1 LPLQNQVGGDAGAA
15 LAIAILIDLMNTLR
29 GNTIG
34 FSAAVAEACAP
45 QQLTTDLRVY
55 ERRSADQCQWLQRA
69 RVKYGPDVHVVDISK
84 GGVLIETA
92 GELTCHG
99 RVIFEFSGP
108 DTRILVPSR
117 VVRAGLEVVGGA
129 AVYRGGYAF
138 ERPLLLANA
147 TTRDGAGLLPADD
160 AARRATPSIGES
172 DYQKIVA
179 RYWDGLLLRGYT
191 NDFHPSKAH
200 LHLSSHPTA
209 GAAALV
215 PLSQLK
221 ALFFVREFAGNP
233 GHVEENQFV
242 ARPPGRKI
250 EVTFR
255 DGEVLVG
262 STLNYRP
269 DGQGFFVQPAD
280 PRSNNLRVFVTHAA
294 IRHIRFV

>member
-1 LPLQNQVGGDAGAA
+1 
-15 LAIAILIDLMNTLR
+15 MNTLR

-45 QQLTTDLRVY
+45 EQLATDLRVY
-55 ERRSADQCQWLQRA
+55 QRRRADECQWLQRA

-92 GELTCHG
+92 GELACHG
-99 RVIFEFSGP
+99 RVIFEFTGP

-138 ERPLLLANA
+138 ERPLLLADA
-147 TTRDGAGLLPADD
+147 TSHDGEGLLPAAD
-160 AARRATPSIGES
+160 AARPGAPSTLEGE
-172 DYQKIVA
+172 YQKVVA
-179 RYWDGLLLRGYT
+179 RYWDGMLLRGYT

-209 GAAALV
+209 GGAALV

-221 ALFFVREFAGNP
+221 ALFFVREFEGNP
-233 GHVEENQFV
+233 GHVEEKQFIT
-242 ARPPGRKI
+242 RPLGRKI

-280 PRSNNLRVFVTHAA
+280 PRSNNLRVFVTHAV
-294 IRHIRFV
+294 IRQIRFV

>member
-1 LPLQNQVGGDAGAA
+1 
-15 LAIAILIDLMNTLR
+15 MNTLR
-29 GNTIG
+29 GSSIG
-34 FSAAVAEACAP
+34 FSAAVADVCAP
-45 QQLTTDLRVY
+45 APSAADLRVHQ
-55 ERRSADQCQWLQRA
+55 RRRAEECQWLHRA
-69 RVKYGPDVHVVDISK
+69 RFKYGPDVNVVDISK
-84 GGVLIETA
+84 GGVLVETA
-92 GELTCHG
+92 SELICHG
-99 RVIFEFSGP
+99 RVIFEFTGP

-138 ERPLLLANA
+138 ERPLLLADA
-147 TTRDGAGLLPADD
+147 TQQDGEGLLPT
-160 AARRATPSIGES
+160 ARAPRLTSASLLEGE
-172 DYQKIVA
+172 YRKVIA

-200 LHLSSHPTA
+200 LHLSPHPTS
-209 GAAALV
+209 GSAALV

-221 ALFFVREFAGNP
+221 ALFFVRDFGGNP
-233 GHVEENQFV
+233 GHVEGKQFV
-242 ARPPGRKI
+242 TRPQGRKI

-280 PRSNNLRVFVTHAA
+280 PRSNNLRVFVTHAV

>member
-1 LPLQNQVGGDAGAA
+1 
-15 LAIAILIDLMNTLR
+15 MNTLR
-29 GNTIG
+29 GSTIG
-34 FSAAVAEACAP
+34 FSAAVADVCAP
-45 QQLTTDLRVY
+45 ETFTTDLRAHQ
-55 ERRSADQCQWLQRA
+55 RRRAEECQWLQRA
-69 RVKYGPDVHVVDISK
+69 RLKYGPDVHVVDISK

-92 GELTCHG
+92 SELACHG
-99 RVIFEFSGP
+99 RVIFEFTGP

-117 VVRAGLEVVGGA
+117 VVRAGLEVVDGA
-129 AVYRGGYAF
+129 PIYRGGYAF
-138 ERPLLLANA
+138 ERPLLLADA
-147 TTRDGAGLLPADD
+147 TRQDGEGLLPVADARGPATAGLLE
-160 AARRATPSIGES
+160 GE
-172 DYQKIVA
+172 YQKVVA

-200 LHLSSHPTA
+200 LHLSPHPTA

-221 ALFFVREFAGNP
+221 ALFFVREFGGNP
-233 GHVEENQFV
+233 GHVEAKQFV
-242 ARPPGRKI
+242 TRPPGRKI

-280 PRSNNLRVFVTHAA
+280 ARSNNLRVFVTHAV

>member
-1 LPLQNQVGGDAGAA
+1 
-15 LAIAILIDLMNTLR
+15 MNTLR
-29 GNTIG
+29 GSTIG
-34 FSAAVAEACAP
+34 FSAAVADMCAP
-45 QQLTTDLRVY
+45 APSTADLRVHQ
-55 ERRSADQCQWLQRA
+55 RRRAEECQWLHRA
-69 RVKYGPDVHVVDISK
+69 RFKYGPDVHVVDISK

-92 GELTCHG
+92 GELACHG
-99 RVIFEFSGP
+99 RVIFEFTGP

-138 ERPLLLANA
+138 ERPLLLADA
-147 TTRDGAGLLPADD
+147 THQDGGGLLPTAN
-160 AARRATPSIGES
+160 ASRSASPPLVEAE
-172 DYQKIVA
+172 YKKVVA

-200 LHLSSHPTA
+200 LHLSSHPTS
-209 GAAALV
+209 GPAAMV

-221 ALFFVREFAGNP
+221 ALFFVREFEGNP
-233 GHVEENQFV
+233 GHVEEKQFV
-242 ARPPGRKI
+242 TRPPGRKI

-280 PRSNNLRVFVTHAA
+280 PRSNNLRVFVTHAV

>member
-1 LPLQNQVGGDAGAA
+1 
-15 LAIAILIDLMNTLR
+15 
-29 GNTIG
+29 
-34 FSAAVAEACAP
+34 
-45 QQLTTDLRVY
+45 
-55 ERRSADQCQWLQRA
+55 
-69 RVKYGPDVHVVDISK
+69 
-84 GGVLIETA
+84 
-92 GELTCHG
+92 
-99 RVIFEFSGP
+99 
-108 DTRILVPSR
+108 
-117 VVRAGLEVVGGA
+117 VVGGA

-138 ERPLLLANA
+138 ERPLLLADA
-147 TTRDGAGLLPADD
+147 TRQDGAGLLPEANTPRPATAAVVD
-160 AARRATPSIGES
+160 AE
-172 DYQKIVA
+172 YQKVVA

-209 GAAALV
+209 GSAALV

-221 ALFFVREFAGNP
+221 ALFFVREFEGDP
-233 GHVEENQFV
+233 GHVEAKQFV
-242 ARPPGRKI
+242 TRPPGRKI

-280 PRSNNLRVFVTHAA
+280 PRSNNLRVFVTHAS

>member
-1 LPLQNQVGGDAGAA
+1 
-15 LAIAILIDLMNTLR
+15 MNTLR
-29 GNTIG
+29 GSTIG

-45 QQLTTDLRVY
+45 APSAADLRLHQ
-55 ERRSADQCQWLQRA
+55 RRRAEECQWLQRA
-69 RVKYGPDVHVVDISK
+69 RFKYGPDVQVVDISK
-84 GGVLIETA
+84 GGVLVETTS
-92 GELTCHG
+92 ELECRG
-99 RVIFEFSGP
+99 RVIFEFTGP

-117 VVRAGLEVVGGA
+117 VVRSGLEVVNGA

-138 ERPLLLANA
+138 ERPLRLAVAGDVDLANMPA
-147 TTRDGAGLLPADD
+147 ADVPRPEPVSLLEP
-160 AARRATPSIGES
+160 ES
-172 DYQKIVA
+172 RKVVA

-200 LHLSSHPTA
+200 LHLMSTPTA

-221 ALFFVREFAGNP
+221 ALFFVKDFAGDP
-233 GHVEENQFV
+233 SYVDERHF
-242 ARPPGRKI
+242 AKRPIGRKI
-250 EVTFR
+250 EVVFR

>member
-1 LPLQNQVGGDAGAA
+1 
-15 LAIAILIDLMNTLR
+15 MNTLR
-29 GNTIG
+29 GSTIG
-34 FSAAVAEACAP
+34 FSAAVADVCAP
-45 QQLTTDLRVY
+45 APSTADLRVHQ
-55 ERRSADQCQWLQRA
+55 RRRAEECQWLQRA
-69 RVKYGPDVHVVDISK
+69 RFKYGPDVHVVDISK
-84 GGVLIETA
+84 GGVLVETPN
-92 GELTCHG
+92 ELACHG
-99 RVIFEFSGP
+99 RVIFEFTGP

-117 VVRAGLEVVGGA
+117 VVRAGLEIVGGA

-138 ERPLLLANA
+138 ERPLLLAD
-147 TTRDGAGLLPADD
+147 TTRQDGEGLLPA
-160 AARRATPSIGES
+160 ANTPTPATTSLLEGE
-172 DYQKIVA
+172 YQKVVA

-221 ALFFVREFAGNP
+221 ALFFVREFEGNP
-233 GHVEENQFV
+233 GHVEEKQFV
-242 ARPPGRKI
+242 TRPPGRKI

-280 PRSNNLRVFVTHAA
+280 PRSNNLRVFVTHAS